1 MVTSLWSQVSG
12 PGVATFAD
20 DTNPTS
26 SVSFDV
32 AGSYVLE
39 LTGDDGLL
47 QTSDQVTVTVDPP
60 ANTAPV
66 VDAGVDQSITLG
78 DGAVLDGS
86 VSDDGLPDPPGVVT
100 SLWSQVSGPGVATF
114 ADDTNPTSSVS
125 FDVAGSYVLELTGDD
140 GLLQTS
146 DQVTVT
152 VDPANTAPVVD
163 AGVDQSITFG
173 GWGGFGW
180 VGVR

>member
-1 MVTSLWSQVSG
+1 MGRCPDDGLPDPPGVVTSLWSQVSG

-66 VDAGVDQSITLG
+66 VDAGVDQSIT
-78 DGAVLDGS
+78 
-86 VSDDGLPDPPGVVT
+86 
-100 SLWSQVSGPGVATF
+100 
-114 ADDTNPTSSVS
+114 
-125 FDVAGSYVLELTGDD
+125 
-140 GLLQTS
+140 
-146 DQVTVT
+146 
-152 VDPANTAPVVD
+152 
-163 AGVDQSITFG
+163 FG